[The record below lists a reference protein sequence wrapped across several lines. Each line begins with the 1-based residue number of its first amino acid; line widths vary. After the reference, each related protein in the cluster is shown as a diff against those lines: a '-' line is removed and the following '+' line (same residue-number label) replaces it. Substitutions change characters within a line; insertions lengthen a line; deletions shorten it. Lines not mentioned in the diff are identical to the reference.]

1 MSSIISLINRMVNIR
16 MKERTREALDGY
28 IMALPWLIGFSVFFF
43 LPIIWSLIISFLDWN
58 ILYPS
63 KWTGVS
69 NYVKLFNDEI
79 FAKSMVNTV
88 YYAGISVPLQIV
100 LALFIAFLLTR
111 DIKGKTIFKS
121 IYFMPSVIA
130 GVAVALIWKLM
141 FQGDFGIIN
150 NLLGY
155 IGIDGPLWL
164 DSPSWSKPALILMS
178 TWQVGTIMIIYIA
191 AIQNIPKELYEAAK
205 IDGAHSLTQFIR
217 ITIPLISPVI
227 FFTLI
232 IRTIDSFKIFSEVYA
247 LTFDNPNPPGGP
259 AQSTLMLVVY
269 LYEMAFSVVQMGYAS
284 TLAWF
289 LLVCVLAL
297 TMIHFWL
304 SKRWVYYD

>member
-1 MSSIISLINRMVNIR
+1 M
-16 MKERTREALDGY
+16 Y
-28 IMALPWLIGFSVFFF
+28 
-43 LPIIWSLIISFLDWN
+43 
-58 ILYPS
+58 
-63 KWTGVS
+63 
-69 NYVKLFNDEI
+69 
-79 FAKSMVNTV
+79 NTV
-88 YYAGISVPLQIV
+88 YYAGISDPLQIV
-100 LALFIAFLLTR
+100 LALFLAFLLTR
-111 DIKGKTIFKS
+111 DIRGKTIFKS

-155 IGIDGPLWL
+155 IGIEGPIWL
-164 DSPSWSKPALILMS
+164 DSPLWSKPALILMS

-205 IDGAHSLTQFIR
+205 IDGAHSLTQYIR

-269 LYEMAFSVVQMGYAS
+269 LYEIAFSVVQMGYAS

-304 SKRWVYYD
+304 SKKWVYYD